1 MATTVRTTMSEEY
14 LLNSSGCE
22 MWDLLQEIIKKTEDR
37 ADHVTHA
44 EIRALAEQGIEQL
57 KESAL

>member
-1 MATTVRTTMSEEY
+1 MSEEY